1 MEKNIERAEM
11 QMVAMANLGVEMLMN
26 QDDQAASEQNQQEQE
41 EQQTFYG
48 VEVTFENG
56 ERQYV
61 DSFKTKT
68 ERTEFLEG
76 IDIAA
81 CCMDFDYTKRLFENK
96 FKK

>member
-26 QDDQAASEQNQQEQE
+26 HDDQADSERNQQEQE

-68 ERTEFLEG
+68 ERTEFLGG

-81 CCMDFDYTKRLFENK
+81 CCIGFGYTKRLFENK